1 MMLSATTSDRL
12 AKFLVSNPGL
22 ISGLR
27 WAGPAANANVSN
39 KQLYSP
45 IIIIII

>member
-1 MMLSATTSDRL
+1 MLSATTSDRL

-27 WAGPAANANVSN
+27 WTGPAAYVSN

>member
-1 MMLSATTSDRL
+1 MLSATTSDRL

-27 WAGPAANANVSN
+27 WAGPAANVSN